1 MKEKF
6 RGIALGSAIGDAIG
20 KSFEDLDIYQVEEF
34 YRDLPITNFVEPH
47 PSSPA
52 FFQKPNETS
61 DETTVAKLLIESI
74 LESKKLDIYNYFDKL
89 KAWAFDETTHRY
101 PDPFILKAIYNL
113 SNNRAMKSHFTYG
126 VVDLS
131 GQDEKTGTHEV
142 RNAEHTITEGLR
154 FSSVEGI
161 LRVIATSMLH
171 FENEALS
178 EEAAKLVTM
187 LTHRSDEA
195 LDGAI
200 LFNRFLA
207 KSIKNDESLETL
219 ENRIELLKE
228 LKSCVKSFYTKKM
241 LDILIDALEEGYSK
255 EKAIVNIG
263 NGNFVLE
270 SLGLSLYYFL
280 TEGIE
285 YPFDAFVSA
294 INSYWEFGGDTDAIG
309 FITGALLGAY
319 HGYEFLPED
328 LIQNLENHQ
337 YYIYLAD
344 NLYELSKRLHA
355 K

>member
-89 KAWAFDETTHRY
+89 KAWALDETTHRY

-113 SNNRAMKSHFTYG
+113 SNN
-126 VVDLS
+126 
-131 GQDEKTGTHEV
+131 
-142 RNAEHTITEGLR
+142 IIEGLR

-200 LFNRFLA
+200 LFNRFLV

-285 YPFDAFVSA
+285 YPFDTFVSA

-344 NLYELSKRLHA
+344 NLYKLSKRLHA

>member
-1 MKEKF
+1 MKAKF

-113 SNNRAMKSHFTYG
+113 SNN
-126 VVDLS
+126 
-131 GQDEKTGTHEV
+131 
-142 RNAEHTITEGLR
+142 ITEGLR

-200 LFNRFLA
+200 LFNRFLI

-344 NLYELSKRLHA
+344 NLYELSKKLHA

>member
-113 SNNRAMKSHFTYG
+113 SNN
-126 VVDLS
+126 
-131 GQDEKTGTHEV
+131 
-142 RNAEHTITEGLR
+142 IIEGLR

-200 LFNRFLA
+200 LFNRFLV

-285 YPFDAFVSA
+285 YPFDTFVSA

>member
-1 MKEKF
+1 
-6 RGIALGSAIGDAIG
+6 
-20 KSFEDLDIYQVEEF
+20 
-34 YRDLPITNFVEPH
+34 
-47 PSSPA
+47 
-52 FFQKPNETS
+52 
-61 DETTVAKLLIESI
+61 
-74 LESKKLDIYNYFDKL
+74 
-89 KAWAFDETTHRY
+89 
-101 PDPFILKAIYNL
+101 
-113 SNNRAMKSHFTYG
+113 
-126 VVDLS
+126 
-131 GQDEKTGTHEV
+131 
-142 RNAEHTITEGLR
+142 EGLR

-200 LFNRFLA
+200 LFNRFLV

-344 NLYELSKRLHA
+344 NLYELSKKLHA

>member
-1 MKEKF
+1 MKAKF

-113 SNNRAMKSHFTYG
+113 SNN
-126 VVDLS
+126 
-131 GQDEKTGTHEV
+131 
-142 RNAEHTITEGLR
+142 ITEGLR

-200 LFNRFLA
+200 LFNRFLV

>member
-113 SNNRAMKSHFTYG
+113 SNN
-126 VVDLS
+126 
-131 GQDEKTGTHEV
+131 
-142 RNAEHTITEGLR
+142 ITEGLR

-200 LFNRFLA
+200 LFNRFLV

>member
-6 RGIALGSAIGDAIG
+6 RGIVLGSAIGDAIG

-34 YRDLPITNFVEPH
+34 YRDLPITSFVEPH

-52 FFQKPNETS
+52 FFQRPNEPS
-61 DETTVAKLLIESI
+61 DETTVSRLLIESI
-74 LESKKLDIYNYFDKL
+74 LESNKLDIYNYFDKL
-89 KAWAFDETTHRY
+89 RVWAFDESAHRY

-113 SNNRAMKSHFTYG
+113 SNN
-126 VVDLS
+126 V
-131 GQDEKTGTHEV
+131 
-142 RNAEHTITEGLR
+142 TEGFK
-154 FSSVEGI
+154 FSSIEGI

-171 FENEALS
+171 FENETVS

-200 LFNRFLA
+200 LFNRFLV

-228 LKSCVKSFYTKKM
+228 LKSYVKSFYTKKM
-241 LDILIDALEEGYSK
+241 LDTLIDALEEGYSK
-255 EKAIVNIG
+255 EKAIVSIG

-280 TEGIE
+280 AEGIE
-285 YPFDAFVSA
+285 YPFDAFVNA

-337 YYIYLAD
+337 HYMYLAD
-344 NLYELSKRLHA
+344 NLYELSKKLHV

>member
-1 MKEKF
+1 MKAKF

-113 SNNRAMKSHFTYG
+113 SNN
-126 VVDLS
+126 
-131 GQDEKTGTHEV
+131 
-142 RNAEHTITEGLR
+142 IIEGLR

-200 LFNRFLA
+200 LFNRFLV

>member
-6 RGIALGSAIGDAIG
+6 RGIVLGSAIGDAIG

-34 YRDLPITNFVEPH
+34 YKDLPITNFVEPH

-52 FFQKPNETS
+52 FFQKPNEPS
-61 DETTVAKLLIESI
+61 DETNVSRLLIESI
-74 LESKKLDIYNYFDKL
+74 LESNKLDIYNYFDKL

-113 SNNRAMKSHFTYG
+113 SNN
-126 VVDLS
+126 
-131 GQDEKTGTHEV
+131 
-142 RNAEHTITEGLR
+142 IIEGLR

-178 EEAAKLVTM
+178 DEAAKLVTM

-200 LFNRFLA
+200 LFNRFLV

-228 LKSCVKSFYTKKM
+228 LKSCVKSFYTKKN
-241 LDILIDALEEGYSK
+241 
-255 EKAIVNIG
+255 VR
-263 NGNFVLE
+263 
-270 SLGLSLYYFL
+270 YFDRCFRRR
-280 TEGIE
+280 I
-285 YPFDAFVSA
+285 F
-294 INSYWEFGGDTDAIG
+294 
-309 FITGALLGAY
+309 
-319 HGYEFLPED
+319 
-328 LIQNLENHQ
+328 
-337 YYIYLAD
+337 
-344 NLYELSKRLHA
+344 
-355 K
+355 

>member
-1 MKEKF
+1 MKAKF

-101 PDPFILKAIYNL
+101 PDPFILKAIYSL
-113 SNNRAMKSHFTYG
+113 SNN
-126 VVDLS
+126 
-131 GQDEKTGTHEV
+131 
-142 RNAEHTITEGLR
+142 ITEGLR

-200 LFNRFLA
+200 LFNRFLV
-207 KSIKNDESLETL
+207 KSIKNDESLGTL

-344 NLYELSKRLHA
+344 NLYELSKKLHA

>member
-1 MKEKF
+1 MKAKF

-113 SNNRAMKSHFTYG
+113 SNN
-126 VVDLS
+126 
-131 GQDEKTGTHEV
+131 
-142 RNAEHTITEGLR
+142 ITEGLR

-200 LFNRFLA
+200 LFNRFLI

-328 LIQNLENHQ
+328 LIQNLENHH

-344 NLYELSKRLHA
+344 NLYELSKKLHA

>member
-1 MKEKF
+1 MKAKF

-113 SNNRAMKSHFTYG
+113 SNN
-126 VVDLS
+126 
-131 GQDEKTGTHEV
+131 
-142 RNAEHTITEGLR
+142 IIEGLR

-200 LFNRFLA
+200 LFNRFLV

-344 NLYELSKRLHA
+344 NLYELSKKLHA

>member
-1 MKEKF
+1 MKAKF

-113 SNNRAMKSHFTYG
+113 SNN
-126 VVDLS
+126 
-131 GQDEKTGTHEV
+131 
-142 RNAEHTITEGLR
+142 ITEGLR

-200 LFNRFLA
+200 LFNRFLV

-344 NLYELSKRLHA
+344 NLYELSKKLHA

>member
-6 RGIALGSAIGDAIG
+6 RGIVLGSAIGDAIG

-34 YRDLPITNFVEPH
+34 YRDLPITSFVEPH

-52 FFQKPNETS
+52 FFQRANEPS
-61 DETTVAKLLIESI
+61 DETIVSRLLIESI
-74 LESKKLDIYNYFDKL
+74 LESNKLDIYNYFDKL

-113 SNNRAMKSHFTYG
+113 SNN
-126 VVDLS
+126 
-131 GQDEKTGTHEV
+131 
-142 RNAEHTITEGLR
+142 ITEGLK

-171 FENEALS
+171 FENEAVS

-200 LFNRFLA
+200 LFNSFLV

-228 LKSCVKSFYTKKM
+228 LKSRVESFYTKKM
-241 LDILIDALEEGYSK
+241 LDTLIDALEEGYSK
-255 EKAIVNIG
+255 EKAILSIG

-280 TEGIE
+280 VEGIE

-344 NLYELSKRLHA
+344 NLYELSKKLYAR
-355 K
+355 